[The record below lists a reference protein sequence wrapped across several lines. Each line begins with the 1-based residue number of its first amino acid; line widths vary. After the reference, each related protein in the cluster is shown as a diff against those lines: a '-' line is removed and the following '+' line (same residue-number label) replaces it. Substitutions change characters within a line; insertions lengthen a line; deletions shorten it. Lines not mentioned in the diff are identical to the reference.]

1 MDKEAEIVVKDFT
14 SILEELTFNSR
25 PIITTLTKIAEEN
38 IPCAQYF
45 VDALEAKLE
54 RCPPKQK
61 LCAFYALDSICKNAG
76 SPYTIYFSRNLFSL
90 YRRTYLLVDNT
101 TRTKLI
107 NMFKTWMVPNESTG
121 GYSPLFEKTALEKI
135 EQFLIKASALHQ
147 KNFQSMLP
155 TPTVPLLMREIDKLT
170 ALSTERLRAQP
181 QDEKLNMK
189 LVVLSQLKQE
199 LQREKLTAGALKQL
213 QMQLR
218 QIFAQDQQTLQDR
231 QRHQQQEQF
240 VQQQQQ
246 QLQQQQHQQQ
256 QQQHQ
261 NQNQNQQQNTLYGQ
275 SVIPLFGD
283 SSNIG
288 RGVSSLFGGPQSI
301 LSPLNFSEFDRQSKK
316 TKLQELYQSLDEEG
330 LVYKPPKESIVT
342 LCSRLGAD
350 QNGLGTHQQQTHKP
364 LPPMDFLHGILA
376 DCKASFA
383 TVHVDIL
390 NTPNLQLSQQVISNE
405 NPIVNNC
412 LVHLLYR
419 AKPNKCNVCGKRFG
433 NDVEEKR
440 LQAEHLDWHF
450 RIHKRMK
457 GSEGTVILG
466 TGLGGTAAQKNIQSR
481 NWYLHDSQWVNFK
494 DEEIVSTNRTTDESL
509 TLANLDA
516 QSTNAQ
522 SSVPVEEIKSPETVA
537 VDESIL
543 RKKYVVVP
551 ELAEDMSFQC
561 PICKDAVTGLYDE
574 DLGEWVWKNSME
586 ANGKYFHATCYYEA
600 VKNNSGSNVVQLDL
614 EKLKHLV
621 SG

>member
-1 MDKEAEIVVKDFT
+1 MDKESEIVIKDFT
-14 SILEELTFNSR
+14 SILEELTLNSR

-45 VDALEAKLE
+45 VDSLEAKIE
-54 RCPPKQK
+54 KCPPKQK
-61 LCAFYALDSICKNAG
+61 LYAFYALDSICKNAG
-76 SPYTIYFSRNLFSL
+76 SPYTIYFSRNLFNL
-90 YRRTYLLVDNT
+90 YKRTYLLVDNT

-107 NMFKTWMVPNESTG
+107 NMFKTWMVPNETTG
-121 GYSPLFEKTALEKI
+121 GYSPLFERSSLEKI

-170 ALSTERLRAQP
+170 ALTTERLKVQP

-199 LQREKLTAGALKQL
+199 LQREKLTTAALKQL

-218 QIFAQDQQTLQDR
+218 NIFAQDQHVLQER
-231 QRHQQQEQF
+231 QRHQQQEQQI
-240 VQQQQQ
+240 QQQR
-246 QLQQQQHQQQ
+246 QQQHQQQ
-256 QQQHQ
+256 QLQHQ
-261 NQNQNQQQNTLYGQ
+261 QQKPIYEQ

-283 SSNIG
+283 GSSGGGNS
-288 RGVSSLFGGPQSI
+288 SSLFGGSQSI
-301 LSPLNFSEFDRQSKK
+301 LSPLNFSELDRQNKRA
-316 TKLQELYQSLDEEG
+316 KLQELYHSLDEEG

-342 LCSRLGAD
+342 LSSKLGAD
-350 QNGLGTHQQQTHKP
+350 GTGISIDQEQMRKV
-364 LPPMDFLHGILA
+364 LPPINLLQGILA

-383 TVHVDIL
+383 TVNVDIL
-390 NTPNLQLSQQVISNE
+390 NTPNLQLSQQAISGN

-412 LVHLLYR
+412 LIHLLYR

-433 NDVEEKR
+433 NNVEEKR

-457 GSEGTVILG
+457 GSEGTAASNAG
-466 TGLGGTAAQKNIQSR
+466 MGGNAAQKNIQSR
-481 NWYLHDSQWVNFK
+481 NWYLHDSQWVAFK
-494 DEEIVSTNRTTDESL
+494 DEEIVSTNRNADESL

-516 QSTNAQ
+516 QSTSTTTTA
-522 SSVPVEEIKSPETVA
+522 PVNDNKSPETVA
-537 VDESIL
+537 VDEGIL

-551 ELAEDMSFQC
+551 ESAEDMSFQC
-561 PICKDAVTGLYDE
+561 PICKDTVTGLYDE
-574 DLGEWVWKNSME
+574 DLGEWVWKNAME
-586 ANGKYFHATCYYEA
+586 AGNKYFHATCYYEA
-600 VKNNSGSNVVQLDL
+600 SKNNSGSNVVQLDL